1 MVIVNTITW
10 REGRKRE
17 RTTVYSRY
25 KYSDVG
31 NQLLTGI
38 LLVLSVPINGYAQTS
53 ALPAEPGVSLQ
64 LAQQRAKALQHIRY
78 SIHLR
83 VPAEVKTPIAGGEV
97 IYFDCLDNSDPLQ
110 IDFKASADQL
120 GEIRVNGQ
128 KIPPRFEQEHLIV
141 EPRYL
146 QKGQDSVQIRF
157 IAGNRPV
164 NRNSEYVY
172 TLLVPDRARAL
183 FPCFDQP
190 DLKAQFTLSLD
201 LPLDWKAVTN
211 APLQDSSLQDNST
224 NTGMGNSGSAP
235 AGMVTTGFKTY
246 HFRQSDS
253 ISTYLFSFAAGKF
266 AEATRN
272 MHGRIMHG
280 FYRETDSNKIRL
292 SLDSLF
298 RIQEQAIEFLQV
310 YTDIPFPFIK
320 FDFIAIPDFQFGGME
335 HPGAIQ
341 YQASSLFLDESATAE
356 QFNSRSNLLSHETSH
371 MWFGDLVTMRWFND
385 VWMKEVFA
393 NFMADKIGNITRPG
407 GDFQLKFLTSHFPA
421 AYNTDRTAGANPIR
435 QTLDNLQDAGSL
447 YGNII
452 YNKAPIVMQQLER
465 LMGEAP
471 FRGGVMEYL
480 KTYAYGNASWPDL
493 IRILGKYTT
502 LDLETWNKVWVNEVG
517 RPRISYQ
524 WQGTGVEG
532 TKGAGGDGTRGVA
545 ADATS
550 GASSGRAGA
559 AAGDTTSQ
567 LTLTQKGEDG
577 SSRIWPQLIELAFV
591 YADHTDEYTIDMDA
605 DTVTIP
611 ELSGKP
617 RPLYILFNSSGRG
630 YGLFPIDTAGIA
642 QISSLPDPVMRASAY
657 INNYE
662 NMLDGHTLTPGK
674 LLQLDQQYLMKES
687 KELNLGVLLGQI
699 NSVFWHFI
707 TPRDRATLA
716 PGLEHTLWEAMRK
729 TDQPNEKKLLFL
741 SFAGIS
747 LTRSAQDSVYTVWNN
762 KQPPQGVKLS
772 EDDYTG
778 LAAGL
783 AIRTYP
789 GYQQLLQE
797 QGKRIQNPD
806 RRARFQYL
814 QSSLSADQKVRD
826 SFFLSLKDRKN
837 REKEAWVL
845 SALGYLHH
853 PLRTGVS
860 EKYLSAS
867 LDMLEEI
874 HQTGD
879 VFFPERW
886 LQVSFGNY
894 QAPAVAAM
902 VRHFL
907 EEHPAYNPKLKEK
920 ILQATDNLFRAEKL
934 LARR

>member
-1 MVIVNTITW
+1 L
-10 REGRKRE
+10 
-17 RTTVYSRY
+17 
-25 KYSDVG
+25 G
-31 NQLLTGI
+31 NQLLTAI
-38 LLVLSVPINGYAQTS
+38 LLVLSTPIIGHSQPS
-53 ALPAEPGVSLQ
+53 APTTEPGVTLQ
-64 LAQQRAKALQHIRY
+64 LAQRRAKVLRHIRY
-78 SIHLR
+78 RIR
-83 VPAEVKTPIAGGEV
+83 FWVPSDVKTPIAGEET
-97 IYFDCLDNSDPLQ
+97 IYFDCLDNSIPLQ
-110 IDFKASADQL
+110 IDFKADADQL
-120 GEIRVNGQ
+120 NEVRVNGE
-128 KIPPRFEQEHLIV
+128 KIPSRLEQEHLV
-141 EPRYL
+141 LESRYL
-146 QKGQDSVQIRF
+146 HKGQDSVEIKF
-157 IAGNRPV
+157 VAGNRPV
-164 NRNSEYVY
+164 NRNPDYVY

-190 DLKAQFTLSLD
+190 DLKAQFTLSLA
-201 LPLDWKAVTN
+201 LPLDWKAVAN
-211 APLQDSSLQDNST
+211 APLQDS
-224 NTGMGNSGSAP
+224 A
-235 AGMVTTGFKTY
+235 AGDGAMKIFR
-246 HFRQSDS
+246 FRQSDT

-266 AEATRN
+266 TETTRN
-272 MHGRIMHG
+272 MHGRIMHAY
-280 FYRETDSNKIRL
+280 YRETDSTKIRL

-298 RIQEQAIEFLQV
+298 RIQEQAINFLQV
-310 YTDIPFPFIK
+310 YTEIPFPFTK
-320 FDFIAIPDFQFGGME
+320 FDFVAIPDFQFGGME

-465 LMGEAP
+465 LMGEGP

-493 IRILGKYTT
+493 IHILEKYTAVD
-502 LDLETWNKVWVNEVG
+502 LDAWNQVWVNEAG

-524 WQGTGVEG
+524 LPGMLQ
-532 TKGAGGDGTRGVA
+532 AGRTAA
-545 ADATS
+545 ADS
-550 GASSGRAGA
+550 VGE
-559 AAGDTTSQ
+559 
-567 LTLTQKGEDG
+567 LTLTQRGEDG
-577 SSRIWPQLIELAFV
+577 SNRIWPQLIELAFV
-591 YADHTDEYTIDMDA
+591 YADHSDEYTVAMDA
-605 DTVTIP
+605 DSISVP

-617 RPLYILFNSSGRG
+617 RPLYILFNSSGKG
-630 YGLFPIDTAGIA
+630 YGLFPIDTTGMAGIP
-642 QISSLPDPVMRASAY
+642 SLTDPVMRASAY
-657 INNYE
+657 INQYE
-662 NMLDGHTLTPGK
+662 NMLDGRILTPGS
-674 LLQLDQQYLMKES
+674 LLQLDQQYLEKES

-699 NSVFWHFI
+699 NSIFWHFL
-707 TPRDRATLA
+707 PASHRATLA
-716 PGLEHTLWEAMRK
+716 PGLENTLWKAMQK
-729 TDQPNEKKLLFL
+729 ADQPNEKKLLFL
-741 SFAGIS
+741 AYAGIS
-747 LTRSAQDSVYTVWNN
+747 LTRSAQDTVYAVWNS
-762 KQPPQGVKLS
+762 KKPPEGVKLS

-783 AIRTYP
+783 ALRTYP
-789 GYQQLLQE
+789 GYQQVLQAQE
-797 QGKRIQNPD
+797 KRIQNPD
-806 RRARFQYL
+806 RRARFEYL
-814 QSSLSADQKVRD
+814 QPALSADQAARD

-837 REKEAWVL
+837 RAKEAWVL

-860 EKYLSAS
+860 EKYLPAS

-894 QAPAVAAM
+894 QSPAVAAM
-902 VRHFL
+902 VRRFL
-907 EEHPAYNPKLKEK
+907 ESHAAYNPKLKEK

-934 LARR
+934 LSSR